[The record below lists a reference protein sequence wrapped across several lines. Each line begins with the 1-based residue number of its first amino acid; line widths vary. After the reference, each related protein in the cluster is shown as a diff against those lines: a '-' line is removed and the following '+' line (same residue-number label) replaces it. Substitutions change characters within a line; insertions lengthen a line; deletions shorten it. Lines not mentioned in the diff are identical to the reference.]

1 MTPAERVLER
11 LLRRGERA
19 RSRGASEQ
27 VTLAMTASTCPEYC
41 TLDALES
48 LEAFHAEI
56 ALAERAGAVMS
67 FRTRSGGDSAGLRR
81 LTLVDLDKL
90 GLHLGVRLLS
100 DRTLE
105 ASTLLGRW
113 QSTYPVISHVLQ
125 RWSQGKQVRGCGPE
139 AASLVMDAIRA
150 VESRR
155 RDEQEERILR
165 RESVRLYSDSKR
177 LERLTPWLDLLT
189 TGELAASGLS
199 NEDVWASLG
208 LRREPQPMLVAGSG
222 IVKLRDGTLPLCKP
236 YLGLPVDAVESIETE
251 ARYLLTIENLASFH
265 DAARAMPDANGLLI
279 YTAGMPSPAWRS
291 LYRRVIN
298 ALPSS
303 ASIYHWGD
311 IDEGGFRIAAALSR
325 IARDSGRCLQPWL
338 MSPDA
343 VPTHTSTRTPPSKT
357 ILQEMVRWAN
367 FADWAELALELQKTP
382 MRIEQEAIDPSF
394 PDETRELQI
403 AAFESR
409 STNKPS

>member
-1 MTPAERVLER
+1 MTSAEQVLER

-19 RSRGASEQ
+19 RSRGASEH

-41 TLDALES
+41 ALDALES

-56 ALAERAGAVMS
+56 ALAERSGAVIS
-67 FRTRSGGDSAGLRR
+67 DRTRSGGDSAGLKR
-81 LTLVDLDKL
+81 LTLVDLDRL
-90 GLHLGVRLLS
+90 GKHLGVRLLS
-100 DRTLE
+100 DRTLD
-105 ASTLLGRW
+105 ASAVLNEW
-113 QSTYPVISHVLQ
+113 QSIYPVISRVLE
-125 RWSQGKQVRGCGPE
+125 RWSQGRQVRGCGPE
-139 AASLVMDAIRA
+139 AATLLTDAITA

-155 RDEQEERILR
+155 RDEQQERILR
-165 RESVRLYSDSKR
+165 RESARLYGDSKR

-189 TGELAASGLS
+189 TGELTASGLS
-199 NEDVWASLG
+199 SEDVWASLG

-222 IVKLRDGTLPLCKP
+222 IVKLRDGPLPLCKP
-236 YLGLPVDAVESIETE
+236 YLGLPVDAVELIETE

-291 LYRRVIN
+291 LYRRVID
-298 ALPSS
+298 ALPGC

-325 IARDSGRCLQPWL
+325 IVRESGRYLQPWL

-343 VPTHTSTRTPPSKT
+343 VLTHTRTRAPPSKAV
-357 ILQEMVRWAN
+357 LQEMVRWASC
-367 FADWAELALELQKTP
+367 AGWGDLAVELQKTP
-382 MRIEQEAIDPSF
+382 IRIEQEAIDPAF
-394 PDETRELQI
+394 PDETRRI
-403 AAFESR
+403 
-409 STNKPS
+409 

>member
-1 MTPAERVLER
+1 MTPAEQVLER

-19 RSRGASEQ
+19 RSRDASEQ

-41 TLDALES
+41 TLESLES
-48 LEAFHAEI
+48 LEAFYAEI

-67 FRTRSGGDSAGLRR
+67 FRARSGSDSAGLRR

-90 GLHLGVRLLS
+90 GLYLGVRLLS

-113 QSTYPVISHVLQ
+113 QSIYPVISQVLE

-139 AASLVMDAIRA
+139 AASFLMDAINA

-165 RESVRLYSDSKR
+165 RESVRLYDDSKR

-222 IVKLRDGTLPLCKP
+222 IVKLRAGTLPLCKP

-279 YTAGMPSPAWRS
+279 YTAGMPSPAWCS
-291 LYRRVIN
+291 LYRRIID
-298 ALPSS
+298 ALPSF

-311 IDEGGFRIAAALSR
+311 IDEGGFRIAATLSR
-325 IARDSGRCLQPWL
+325 IAHKSGRCLQPWL
-338 MSPDA
+338 MSPSVA
-343 VPTHTSTRTPPSKT
+343 PPHISARVPPSKAT
-357 ILQEMVRWAN
+357 LQEMVRWAN
-367 FADWAELALELQKTP
+367 SAGWSDLALELQKTP
-382 MRIEQEAIDPSF
+382 IRLEQEAIDPSF
-394 PDETRELQI
+394 PSDEASQPGCPNRCR
-403 AAFESR
+403 A
-409 STNKPS
+409 KV